1 MDGVQFHAAP
11 FAGFEAI
18 GVARRVSKE
27 RRHFASCPFLCIV
40 FQCTSTRQHQGDHCG
55 GEMFAERQRKNR

>member
-27 RRHFASCPFLCIV
+27 RRHFASCPLNDERHGAAWA
-40 FQCTSTRQHQGDHCG
+40 SGARRGD
-55 GEMFAERQRKNR
+55 